1 MFILLFTAG
10 GWSAQPDSIKFDCLE
25 ASGQSQIQCP
35 LHLYSAGRVS
45 SGRAANTIEDKN
57 LLKSLSPA
65 RVAELSNDS

>member
-1 MFILLFTAG
+1 MPNLILLILTVYRQVDRVK
-10 GWSAQPDSIKFDCLE
+10 SSE
-25 ASGQSQIQCP
+25 CP